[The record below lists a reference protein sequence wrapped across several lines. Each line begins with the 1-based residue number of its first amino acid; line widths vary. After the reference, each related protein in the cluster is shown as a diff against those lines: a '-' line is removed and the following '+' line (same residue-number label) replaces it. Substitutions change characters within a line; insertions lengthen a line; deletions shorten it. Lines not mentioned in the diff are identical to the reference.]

1 MSILV
6 PPESTWFDNNGNILS
21 NGLIYT
27 YQVGTSTPVPTYQ
40 DDAET
45 ILNENPV
52 LISPFG
58 RAIIYGTGNFRFIVT
73 DENNVTIYDQNTSS
87 FLESNAISTAM
98 LPVVSASTLALARTA
113 MGIDSEVA
121 AAIAAVDLLP
131 GPTGP
136 QGTAGATGAQGAQG
150 PVGPTGAGGGGGGA
164 PTIWDGTGTPPV
176 GCYIISQ
183 FQDFNSQD
191 LTPVGTPLAGQFIQP
206 FPTSFD
212 GTWRHMGPASTAFL
226 GDVYL
231 HFYLALRVS

>member
-6 PPESTWFDNNGNILS
+6 SPETVWFDNNGNILS
-21 NGLIYT
+21 NGLVYT

-45 ILNENPV
+45 VLNENPV

-58 RAIIYGTGNFRFIVT
+58 RTLLFGTGNFRLIVK
-73 DENNVTIYDQNTSS
+73 DSNGNTIYDQNTSS
-87 FLESNAISTAM
+87 FLESNAISAAM
-98 LPVVSASTLALARTA
+98 APVVSASTLALARTA

-131 GPTGP
+131 GPQGP
-136 QGTAGATGAQGAQG
+136 QGIQGNQG
-150 PVGPTGAGGGGGGA
+150 NQGNQGIQGPTGPSAGGGGS
-164 PTIWDGTGTPPV
+164 IWDGTGTPPV
-176 GCYIISQ
+176 GSYIISQ

-191 LTPVGTPLAGQFIQP
+191 LTAIGTPLAGQFIQP
-206 FPTSFD
+206 FQVSFA
-212 GTWRHMGPASTAFL
+212 GVWLHMGPASTSFL